1 MINHLLLK
9 LEELQ
14 QRKKELQPKIDDL
27 NTQRENEIQNI
38 HKKYD
43 HIIADINYELTKIEN
58 DVFNKMIESFVN
70 LVTRELEVK
79 RSSSLYTVSD
89 EFKEYRKNISKLGIF
104 PEDLIRKLDKVIEGN
119 PIEELVYL
127 IDDIKTKYL
136 KN

>member
-14 QRKKELQPKIDDL
+14 QRKMELQPKIDDI
-27 NTQRENEIQNI
+27 NTQRENEIQNV
-38 HKKYD
+38 HKKYN

-58 DVFNKMIESFVN
+58 DIFNQMIESFVN

-89 EFKEYRKNISKLGIF
+89 EFKEYRENISKLEIF
-104 PEDLIRKLDKVIEGN
+104 PEELIRKLDKVIEGN
-119 PIEELVYL
+119 PIEEVVYL
-127 IDDIKTKYL
+127 LDDIKTKYL